1 MKKYINIAKGV
12 FKDNKGVSY
21 SLEMIVGISVVLVIA
36 TVLFLF
42 RDSITKFIKQATGKV
57 GEFEVE

>member
-1 MKKYINIAKGV
+1 
-12 FKDNKGVSY
+12 
-21 SLEMIVGISVVLVIA
+21 MIVGISVVLVIA

-42 RDSITKFIKQATGKV
+42 RDSITEFIKQATGKV

>member
-1 MKKYINIAKGV
+1 MKKYLNIAKGV
-12 FKDNKGVSY
+12 FGDNKGVSY

-57 GEFEVE
+57 GEFEIE